1 MSDKKNIILDATI
14 LSSLMSCARL
24 TDFRFNHNLVS
35 IKGKSTSLEMGSIVH
50 QVLEFYYKGIIGGM
64 NRADAIGH
72 GMIAGKEYSLSE
84 EVKNSTP
91 EDIKLAFDTCE
102 QYFEFYKNDSW
113 IPVEVEIVKGEVLYE
128 DDDIRILW
136 KAKLDVTMDTNQIGI
151 VPLDHKTMKQRRD
164 TLTLNNQFIGQC
176 ILMKTR
182 TMYVNKIGFQTSL
195 KPQEK
200 FIRAP
205 LSYSADRLLEW
216 QSEILPFYAYQML
229 SYDEA
234 GYWPP
239 NFTHCESKY
248 GFCSYKS
255 VCEQNPSMREEELK
269 INFMVG
275 KAWDIANVED

>member
-1 MSDKKNIILDATI
+1 MSEKKNIILDATI

-35 IKGKSTSLEMGSIVH
+35 INGKSTSLEMGSIVH
-50 QVLEFYYKGIIGGM
+50 QILEFYYK
-64 NRADAIGH
+64 NRIAGLNHTDAIGQ

-84 EVKNSTP
+84 EVKNSSP
-91 EDIKLAFDTCE
+91 EDIQLAFSTAE

-128 DDDIRILW
+128 DEEIRILW
-136 KAKLDVTMDTNQIGI
+136 KAKLDVTMDTNQVGI
-151 VPLDHKTMKQRRD
+151 VPVDHKTMKQRRD

-182 TMYVNKIGFQTSL
+182 TMFVNKIGFQTSL
-195 KPQEK
+195 KPAEK
-200 FIRAP
+200 FVRVPI
-205 LSYSADRLLEW
+205 SYSADRLLEW

-229 SYDEA
+229 TYNET

-248 GFCSYKS
+248 GFCTYKG
-255 VCEQNPSMREEELK
+255 VCESNPNMREEELK

-275 KAWDIANVED
+275 KAWDISNVED